1 MSEHMKRIAI
11 PRSWPIKKKAHVFT
25 TKQSAGAHS
34 IETSLPVITVLR
46 DLLGICDTAREAK
59 RLVGNREIVVDGK
72 AVKNPKAPVGL
83 MDVLSIPKIGQDY
96 RILLSP
102 KGKLTA
108 VRIGKDEAGFKLCR
122 IENKTVVKEGKI
134 QINLHDGKNILL
146 DKDAYKTGDVLK
158 VSFDGQKILDAYELG
173 ADAVALISA
182 GNHAGAV
189 KLVSEYAVIKG
200 PSENVVRFQDGAETV
215 KSNVFVIG
223 TKAAAIAMPEA
234 EN

>member
-34 IETSLPVITVLR
+34 VETSMPVITVLR

-59 RLVGNREIVVDGK
+59 RLIGNREILVDGK

-83 MDVLSIPKIGQDY
+83 MDVISIPKIEKNF
-96 RILLSP
+96 RVLLSC
-102 KGKLTA
+102 KGKIAT
-108 VRIGKDEAGFKLCR
+108 VEIDKDEAAFKLCR
-122 IENKTVVKEGKI
+122 IENKTVVTGGKI
-134 QINLHDGKNILL
+134 QINLHDGRNILI

-158 VSFDGQKILDAYELG
+158 VSFDGQKIVECYELG
-173 ADAVALISA
+173 ADAVALISS
-182 GNHAGAV
+182 GNHAGAI
-189 KLVSEYAVIKG
+189 KTVSEYAVIKG
-200 PSENVVRFQDGAETV
+200 PSENIVKFQDGAETV

-223 TKAAAIAMPEA
+223 TKTAAIAMPEA